1 MKFLKATFGFAVI
14 FIISSKSYGQ
24 QLTIDPIMTGTV
36 AIGGAQQNSRLD
48 EMKDHQTKIQQYQA
62 LAVTQLGFINQWQK
76 KMYDGLTT
84 VAAVVRDSKN
94 VLEATSIVNDII
106 KYQLDVANFAKG
118 NPLLIIFA
126 QKTEAEFKGKALNLV
141 LYISTTALKGG
152 KDMMMDAGQRAELI
166 NYIVTELRVIRGL
179 AYTASRQMYWAKM
192 DGIFRSLNPFA
203 GYINQDKQIADD
215 ILRNY
220 KF

>member
-1 MKFLKATFGFAVI
+1 MKYLKAIFGFAVI

>member
-1 MKFLKATFGFAVI
+1 
-14 FIISSKSYGQ
+14 
-24 QLTIDPIMTGTV
+24 MTATV
-36 AIGGAQQNSRLD
+36 AIGGSQQNSRLD

-94 VLEATSIVNDII
+94 VLEATTIVNDII
-106 KYQLDVANFAKG
+106 KYQLDAANYAKG

-166 NYIVTELRVIRGL
+166 NFIVTELRVIRGL

-203 GYINQDKQIADD
+203 GYVNQDKQIADD

>member
-1 MKFLKATFGFAVI
+1 MSKLKATLSFAVI
-14 FIISSKSYGQ
+14 LIVAGKTYGQ
-24 QLTIDPIMTGTV
+24 QLTVDPIMTATV
-36 AIGGAQQNSRLD
+36 AIGGSQQNSRLD

-94 VLEATSIVNDII
+94 VLEATTIVNDII
-106 KYQLDVANFAKG
+106 KYQLDAANYAKG

-166 NYIVTELRVIRGL
+166 NFIVTELRVIRGL

-203 GYINQDKQIADD
+203 GYVNQDKQIADD

>member
-1 MKFLKATFGFAVI
+1 MKKLKTTIAFAVI
-14 FIISSKSYGQ
+14 FIAGSKAYGQ

-36 AIGGAQQNSRLD
+36 AIGGSQQNSRLD

-106 KYQLDVANFAKG
+106 KYQLDAANYAKG

-126 QKTEAEFKGKALNLV
+126 QKTEAEFKGTKPGFV
-141 LYISTTALKGG
+141 YKHHSIKGR
-152 KDMMMDAGQRAELI
+152 QRHDDGCRA
-166 NYIVTELRVIRGL
+166 TRR
-179 AYTASRQMYWAKM
+179 AYQFYSY
-192 DGIFRSLNPFA
+192 
-203 GYINQDKQIADD
+203 
-215 ILRNY
+215 
-220 KF
+220 

>member
-1 MKFLKATFGFAVI
+1 MNTLKATLSFAVI
-14 FIISSKSYGQ
+14 LIDGGTAYGQ
-24 QLTIDPIMTGTV
+24 QLTVDPIMTATV
-36 AIGGAQQNSRLD
+36 AIGGSQQNSRLD

-106 KYQLDVANFAKG
+106 KYQLDAADYAKG

-166 NYIVTELRVIRGL
+166 NFIVTELRVIRGL

-203 GYINQDKQIADD
+203 GYVNQDKQIADD